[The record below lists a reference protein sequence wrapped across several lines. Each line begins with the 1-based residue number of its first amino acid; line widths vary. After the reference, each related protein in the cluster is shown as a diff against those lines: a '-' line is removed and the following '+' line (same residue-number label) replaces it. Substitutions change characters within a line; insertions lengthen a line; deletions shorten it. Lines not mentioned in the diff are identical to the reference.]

1 MGKLRYKGFGFKV
14 PFFAFQA
21 TQGKLVSGFL
31 NLGFW
36 ISDFG
41 FIESLRSIEFQ

>member
-1 MGKLRYKGFGFKV
+1 MSSGFKV

-21 TQGKLVSGFL
+21 TQDKLSSGFL
-31 NLGFW
+31 YLGFW

-41 FIESLRSIEFQ
+41 FIESLSEAASSL